1 MSVVTIAWRNLVKSP
16 WKMFGV
22 MLTAGLLMSIYSVL
36 SAHGAAHAADAAAAA
51 PADSGGEATAAGY
64 RPMTFMLFQEYMGPC
79 GWVQQIISIWMVA
92 ITIQYYI
99 EFRRDKI
106 CPDYLRDELQGL
118 VEEGNYEEAL
128 ALCEQED
135 CYMTRVIG
143 SGLARLDNGTDSM
156 MKAMADTGEAEAAVY
171 FQKNSWLAFITGV
184 EPMLGLLGTVQ
195 GMISAFDQIAK
206 TGNATPAQLASG
218 ISQALLTTAVGLIV
232 AVPASTFFAI
242 FKNRLVKF
250 VLDVNMIGTDLVE
263 SVKAQKAAEGK

>member
-1 MSVVTIAWRNLVKSP
+1 MSVLTGVWRDMIKKP
-16 WKMFGV
+16 WRLLGM
-22 MLTAGLLMSIYSVL
+22 LLMATVMIGAWSTFSGQGFALAAEGDAGSEV
-36 SAHGAAHAADAAAAA
+36 SAD
-51 PADSGGEATAAGY
+51 Y
-64 RPMTFMLFQEYMGPC
+64 QPMTFMLFQEYMGPC
-79 GWVQQIISIWMVA
+79 GWVQQAISIWMVA
-92 ITIQYYI
+92 ITIQYFI

-106 CPDYLRDELQGL
+106 CPDYLREELQGL
-118 VEEGNYEEAL
+118 VEEGNYDDAL

-143 SGLARLDNGTDSM
+143 AGLARVDNGPDSM
-156 MKAMADTGEAEAAVY
+156 LKAMADTSESEAAIY

-195 GMISAFDQIAK
+195 GMISAFDQIARV
-206 TGNATPAQLASG
+206 GNATPGQLASG

-250 VLDVNMIGTDLVE
+250 VLDVNMFGTDLVE
-263 SVKAQKAAEGK
+263 SVKAQQAQAK